1 MTHRSLVFAIHACA
15 ALLFAVNTSA
25 ATIESAKASPSAAAV
40 MEGNQVV
47 VQHTF
52 QLKYDDP
59 QVKCGAKFEFSP
71 NSGDP
76 PNPEFVFLNKPT
88 PTPSLTVE
96 KKYVKPGT
104 YTVTMHGV
112 AVGNVEA
119 CKGSKTSTVFIEGAS
134 KGPASPPI
142 HIESPVGTAITPVEL
157 TLTELEAPL
166 GIKTVKSQP
175 DGSAT
180 VAYTLKGKGSG
191 SCTVRIMTGEIS
203 IDTKIS
209 PRDGFPQTV
218 PVKFSKPGKFSI
230 EAYGIGCKGSTPKQW
245 MEVTP
250 HPEYPCSLYPGF
262 KKSAEPGPTLACMPV
277 ATTPVLNVNSGNFP
291 CPEGTQFK
299 SFMGYV
305 FGCFPTSSVM
315 FK

>member
-1 MTHRSLVFAIHACA
+1 MTHRTLIFTIPACA
-15 ALLFAVNTSA
+15 ALLFAGGAFA
-25 ATIESAKASPSAAAV
+25 ATIDSAKASPSAAAV
-40 MEGNQVV
+40 MEGSQVV
-47 VQHTF
+47 IQHTF
-52 QLKYDDP
+52 LLKYDDP

-71 NSGDP
+71 NSGEP

-88 PTPSLTVE
+88 PTPSLTIE
-96 KKYVKPGT
+96 KKYLKAGT
-104 YTVTMHGV
+104 YSVTMHG
-112 AVGNVEA
+112 AAIGNVEA
-119 CKGSKTSTVFIEGAS
+119 CKGSKTSTIFIEGAA
-134 KGPASPPI
+134 KGPAAPMIPI
-142 HIESPVGTAITPVEL
+142 ELPVGSVNAPTEL
-157 TLTELEAPL
+157 TLTELATPL
-166 GIKTVKSQP
+166 DIKTVKSQP

-180 VAYTLKGKGSG
+180 VNYTLKGKGSG

-209 PRDGFPQTV
+209 PRDGFPQVV

-262 KKSAEPGPTLACMPV
+262 KKSAEPGPTVACMPA
-277 ATTPVLNVNSGNFP
+277 ATAPVLNVNSTNFP

-299 SFMGYV
+299 NSMGYV
-305 FGCFPTSSVM
+305 FGCFPPSSVM